1 MGEHLIA
8 ILSERAS
15 GELFNDDV
23 CAALDIM
30 MIHGV
35 SLLRNDMKWKP
46 IHNIH
51 TYIRIHDVHVCIQQM
66 RILKILEFWKVD
78 GMTSTYA
85 ELRIVAISSAM
96 VLLSTTLGAVQ

>member
-30 MIHGV
+30 MKDGV
-35 SLLRNDMKWKP
+35 SLLGNDMKWKP

-66 RILKILEFWKVD
+66 RILKIAETWKVD

-85 ELRIVAISSAM
+85 ELRIAAISSAM
-96 VLLSTTLGAVQ
+96 VLLSTTLART

>member
-15 GELFNDDV
+15 GELFNDDL

-30 MIHGV
+30 MKRGV
-35 SLLRNDMKWKP
+35 SLLRNDMTWKP

-66 RILKILEFWKVD
+66 RILKIAKIWKVD

-85 ELRIVAISSAM
+85 ELRIAAISSAM
-96 VLLSTTLGAVQ
+96 VLLSTTLART

>member
-30 MIHGV
+30 MKHGV

-46 IHNIH
+46 IHKIH

-66 RILKILEFWKVD
+66 RILKIAEIWKVD

-85 ELRIVAISSAM
+85 ELRIAAISRAM
-96 VLLSTTLGAVQ
+96 VLLSITLART

>member
-30 MIHGV
+30 MKHGV
-35 SLLRNDMKWKP
+35 SLLRNDMKWKS

-66 RILKILEFWKVD
+66 RILKIAEIWKVD

-85 ELRIVAISSAM
+85 ELRIAAISRAM
-96 VLLSTTLGAVQ
+96 VLLSTTLART

>member
-15 GELFNDDV
+15 GELFNDDL

-30 MIHGV
+30 MKHGV

-51 TYIRIHDVHVCIQQM
+51 TYIRIHGIHVSIQQM
-66 RILKILEFWKVD
+66 RILKIAELRKVD

-85 ELRIVAISSAM
+85 ELRIAAISSAM
-96 VLLSTTLGAVQ
+96 VLLSTTLART

>member
-30 MIHGV
+30 MKHGV

-66 RILKILEFWKVD
+66 RILKIAEIWKVD

-85 ELRIVAISSAM
+85 ELRIAAISSAM
-96 VLLSTTLGAVQ
+96 VLLSTTLART

>member
-30 MIHGV
+30 MKHGV

-51 TYIRIHDVHVCIQQM
+51 TYTRIHDIHVCIQQM
-66 RILKILEFWKVD
+66 HILKIAELRKVD
-78 GMTSTYA
+78 GMTSAYA

-96 VLLSTTLGAVQ
+96 VILSSTLART

>member
-30 MIHGV
+30 MKHGV

-51 TYIRIHDVHVCIQQM
+51 TYIRIHDVHVPM
-66 RILKILEFWKVD
+66 HTADAHSEKLPNFEKL
-78 GMTSTYA
+78 TP
-85 ELRIVAISSAM
+85 
-96 VLLSTTLGAVQ
+96 

>member
-15 GELFNDDV
+15 VELFNYDL

-30 MIHGV
+30 MKHGV

-46 IHNIH
+46 IDNIH
-51 TYIRIHDVHVCIQQM
+51 TYIRIHGIHVSIQQM
-66 RILKILEFWKVD
+66 RILKIAELRKVD
-78 GMTSTYA
+78 GMTSTY
-85 ELRIVAISSAM
+85 LM
-96 VLLSTTLGAVQ
+96 LSCE

>member
-1 MGEHLIA
+1 MK
-8 ILSERAS
+8 
-15 GELFNDDV
+15 
-23 CAALDIM
+23 
-30 MIHGV
+30 HGV

-66 RILKILEFWKVD
+66 RILKIAKIWKVD

-85 ELRIVAISSAM
+85 ELRIAAISSAM
-96 VLLSTTLGAVQ
+96 VLSSTTLARHHPHLIQSRRLEQTVRKSP